1 MKINA
6 RSFRRAVALCA
17 VLALAAAASAEQ
29 KGSPTGITKLPP
41 KITPASPAS
50 PAGVDTGGGV
60 PGGYGPGALS
70 LQQLTRVA
78 RPNLALFLPF
88 DRDCASPNNPTVPL
102 DLACGRPLFNRNS
115 YIAPFGRLRD
125 SQRFGI
131 LAFGALQ
138 PMFIAVPPVAQ
149 AYSLDM
155 NQACT
160 MAVWVFPERLG
171 GLTGSANQ
179 TLFCRGVTTLENAPS
194 YCLALSPNGIPY
206 FEGRVP
212 ANWPNPGP
220 WVRQAARAVTLG
232 RWQHVCVV
240 FNAGQ
245 VSFYIDGQPA
255 GQLTAPAKALDA
267 VRPSDC
273 PLYIGA
279 RYAYDPT
286 GDIRDPY
293 FGYLDDLAL
302 WNRALLPRDI
312 AMLASDNDGNGIA
325 DYWDFMITGRV
336 PPPSGSTVAPT
347 PTPVSPTPTP
357 TPGPAFTGQTKI
369 TPVSPKKTARYK
381 SPAPPNFPQGGGPGA
396 IGPGGMEGGHDG
408 VNITPTP
415 TAAPRPKGFTSTA
428 RPTPVK
434 KK

>member
-1 MKINA
+1 MIVGKI
-6 RSFRRAVALCA
+6 SLCRATVVCT
-17 VLALAAAASAEQ
+17 VLALGALAYAGQ
-29 KGSPTGITKLPP
+29 KGPATGITKLTP
-41 KITPASPAS
+41 KATAGSPAS
-50 PAGVDTGGGV
+50 PAGVDTGKGV

-70 LQQLTRVA
+70 LQQLTRIA
-78 RPNLALFLPF
+78 RPNLAVFLPF
-88 DRDCASPNNPTVPL
+88 DRDCVVPNNPTVPL
-102 DLACGRPLFNRNS
+102 DLGGGHAVFNRNS

-131 LAFGALQ
+131 LAFGAIQ
-138 PMFIAVPPVAQ
+138 PMFIAVPPA
-149 AYSLDM
+149 AHTLALDM

-160 MAVWVFPERLG
+160 IAVWVFPERLG

-179 TLFCRGVTTLENAPS
+179 TILCRGVTTLENAPS

-220 WVRQAARAVTLG
+220 WVRQAARAVSLG
-232 RWQHVCVV
+232 RWQHICVV

-302 WNRALLPRDI
+302 WNRPLLPRDI
-312 AMLASDNDGNGIA
+312 AMLVSDNDSNGIA

-336 PPPSGSTVAPT
+336 PPPTGSKVTPT
-347 PTPVSPTPTP
+347 PTPVTPTPTP
-357 TPGPAFTGQTKI
+357 TPGPAFTGQTQA
-369 TPVSPKKTARYK
+369 TPVSPKKTPRYK
-381 SPAPPNFPQGGGPGA
+381 SPTPPGVPQGVGPGA
-396 IGPGGMEGGHDG
+396 LGPGGMESGPGGAI
-408 VNITPTP
+408 VAPTPTP
-415 TAAPRPKGFTSTA
+415 TPRAKGFTSTA
-428 RPTPVK
+428 RPTPLK